1 MKNIKFSKQA
11 SQDIEEIYLYGFIS
25 FGEEQADLY
34 AFKMQKFLEMM
45 RSNPKIGRLDTRV
58 NPAIRRFDF
67 ENHVI
72 FYDENDTA
80 ITIVRILHGSMDFV
94 KHLPS

>member
-34 AFKMQKFLEMM
+34 ALKMQKFLEMM
-45 RSNPKIGRLDTRV
+45 RSNSKIGRLDTRV

-72 FYDENDTA
+72 FYDVNDAT
-80 ITIVRILHGSMDFV
+80 IIIVRILHGSMDFV
-94 KHLPS
+94 KHLLS